1 LGRTALR
8 ENIALCALSG
18 PSTAVGLL
26 VPLYLTHLGY
36 PVAFVGAILALTS
49 VATLLSRLPAARL
62 YRPDRSKPLLL
73 ITLTLG
79 ASSFAVMP
87 LMVGN
92 MVVFAAV
99 LAMNRAFFG
108 LATTFFLARYLDMI
122 AGNDDRRRAMGWYG
136 GTQAA
141 GYTSANALV
150 GIIAD
155 LLGYQA
161 AFLYGTV
168 FSAIAIAFL
177 IGAPELPASASG
189 AAVGRRGGHGF
200 RGLWGHVDDPGLWSA
215 LNVVS
220 WNNLFHLLLTSF
232 FPVFATGVGM
242 GPSQIGLTRAV
253 YSGVNAVGRPI
264 AGIAIERLSLHRS
277 IMAGLGVQA
286 LLLFCVPFVIDAFPI
301 LLALFV
307 VAATGRCIVVV
318 ANSVQLVEDVDETRV
333 SRGVATSAY
342 NLASDVTHT
351 LGPLG
356 TGALAAAIGI
366 GPMFSAVALGAAGLY
381 LLGQAG
387 VARLHRARV
396 ASPSAAGGPLPAL
409 AEDG

>member
-1 LGRTALR
+1 V
-8 ENIALCALSG
+8 EN
-18 PSTAVGLL
+18 LL
-26 VPLYLTHLGY
+26 
-36 PVAFVGAILALTS
+36 AFAAMLAL
-49 VATLLSRLPAARL
+49 
-62 YRPDRSKPLLL
+62 
-73 ITLTLG
+73 
-79 ASSFAVMP
+79 
-87 LMVGN
+87 
-92 MVVFAAV
+92 
-99 LAMNRAFFG
+99 NRACFG

-122 AGNDDRRRAMGWYG
+122 AGGDDRRRAMGWYG

-161 AFLYGTV
+161 AFLYGTT
-168 FSAIAIAFL
+168 FSAIAIGFL
-177 IGAPELPASASG
+177 LWAPSLSPRDGESSVRG
-189 AAVGRRGGHGF
+189 RGGHGL
-200 RGLWGHVDDPGLWSA
+200 RGLLGHVNDPGLWGT

-220 WNNLFHLLLTSF
+220 WNNLFHLVLTGF

-242 GPSQIGLTRAV
+242 GPTQIGLTRAV

-277 IMAGLGVQA
+277 ILAGLGVQA
-286 LLLFCVPFVIDAFPI
+286 LLLFCVPFVIHNFPV
-301 LLALFV
+301 LLTLFV
-307 VAATGRCIVVV
+307 ISATGRCVVVV
-318 ANSVQLVEDVDETRV
+318 ANSVQLVEDVDESRV

-342 NLASDVTHT
+342 SLASDVTQT

-366 GPMFSAVALGAAGLY
+366 GPMFSAMALGAASLF

-387 VARLHRARV
+387 VTRWRSRV
-396 ASPSAAGGPLPAL
+396 PSTAPIEATA
-409 AEDG
+409 